1 LLIRYLASSICKTR
15 IVFCP
20 GDSAQALRSARNYSI
35 PYSRKIVVAV
45 KTFLGLFLVSVFSQT
60 ALAYLAEDVQRL
72 LETNSCAECDLSQAS
87 FREVDLKYANLNGA
101 DLKGADLRAA
111 DLGHANIDGSNFS
124 GADLSHAQLDN
135 VNLKTA
141 TFRGANLSNVDL
153 TGADLSE
160 MDLTGANLR
169 KAILVGTN
177 LVDAKLIKADLSWA
191 YLYKAKLIGAD
202 LSGANLDSARLSEID
217 LTEADLFGAR
227 IDLVTYMQDGSSP
240 NKSGISI
247 RAEGDYREITSF
259 DLNGASKYMTSKSGQ
274 LYKSNDAGS
283 SLFGDYVR
291 SYPDL
296 LAAYKKSGGKLIE
309 VWGERHWE
317 TFGKHENR
325 SLRGIPN
332 FEVVLDFN
340 KNPKFRSD
348 EEVGLLSVASRD
360 DLIYLSYTIKESEK
374 DSWDDIFLVVDEYN
388 GKLKK
393 LRTIIKIRT
402 ASFAHVAGTLTF
414 DQLGYLY
421 LSVGEGRL
429 SDYESQ
435 DINSLLGKIL
445 RIDVSKAEPKAKIIA
460 YGLRNP
466 WKISIDSKNRMFIG
480 DCGEATIESVYL
492 LNDLNPTAPYNLGW
506 PVFEGSKRVAN
517 DLLRFEDTLAPI
529 YEYKHHSAI
538 GNCVIGG
545 FFLDDLGVYVFGD
558 YLGRIR
564 FLKERQHGNWYE
576 IHSQSTRG
584 VLSLGMDTDNNRI
597 YMSSWD
603 KIYEIKI
610 SRDATKF
617 LPRVT
622 LCRTVMP
629 NRLVNSTD
637 CD

>member
-1 LLIRYLASSICKTR
+1 M
-15 IVFCP
+15 
-20 GDSAQALRSARNYSI
+20 
-35 PYSRKIVVAV
+35 VAV
-45 KTFLGLFLVSVFSQT
+45 KTFLVLFLVSVISQT
-60 ALAYLAEDVQRL
+60 VLAYVAEDVQRL
-72 LETNSCAECDLSQAS
+72 LETNSCEQCDLSQANL
-87 FREVDLKYANLNGA
+87 REVDLKYANLNGA
-101 DLKGADLRAA
+101 DLTGADLRAA
-111 DLGHANIDGSNFS
+111 DLGHVNIDGSHFS

-135 VNLKTA
+135 VNLKSA

-160 MDLTGANLR
+160 MDLTVTNLR

-177 LVDAKLIKADLSWA
+177 LAGAKLNKTDLSWA

-202 LSGANLDSARLSEID
+202 LSGANLDGARLSD
-217 LTEADLFGAR
+217 ADFTEADLVGAR
-227 IDLVTYMQDGSSP
+227 IDLVSNMQDGSSP
-240 NKSGISI
+240 YKSGISFH
-247 RAEGDYREITSF
+247 AEGDYREITSF

-274 LYKSNDAGS
+274 LYKSNDADS

-296 LAAYKKSGGKLIE
+296 LAAYKKSSGNSIE

-317 TFGKHENR
+317 TFGKYENR

-360 DLIYLSYTIKESEK
+360 DLIYLSYTIKESDK

-388 GKLKK
+388 AKFEKI
-393 LRTIIKIRT
+393 RTIIKIRT

-414 DQLGYLY
+414 DRLGHLY

-435 DINSLLGKIL
+435 DIDSLLGKIL
-445 RIDVSKAEPKAKIIA
+445 RIDVSKAEPKAKVIA

-466 WKISIDSKNRMFIG
+466 WKISIDSKSRMFIG

-492 LNDLNPTAPYNLGW
+492 LDDLNPTTPYNLGW
-506 PVFEGSKRVAN
+506 PVFEGTKRITD

-529 YEYKHHSAI
+529 YEYKHHSGI

-558 YLGRIR
+558 YLGKIR
-564 FLKERQHGNWYE
+564 FLKERQNGNWYE

-584 VLSLGMDTDNNRI
+584 VLSLGMDTDDNRI
-597 YMSSWD
+597 YMSGWD
-603 KIYEIKI
+603 KIYELKI
-610 SRDATKF
+610 SREATKL
-617 LPRVT
+617 LPRVI

-629 NRLVNSTD
+629 NRVVNNTD

>member
-1 LLIRYLASSICKTR
+1 M
-15 IVFCP
+15 
-20 GDSAQALRSARNYSI
+20 
-35 PYSRKIVVAV
+35 VAV
-45 KTFLGLFLVSVFSQT
+45 KTFLVLFLVSVISQT
-60 ALAYLAEDVQRL
+60 VLAYVAEDVQRL
-72 LETNSCAECDLSQAS
+72 LETNSCEQCDLSQANL
-87 FREVDLKYANLNGA
+87 REVDLKYANLSGA
-101 DLKGADLRAA
+101 DLTGANLTAA

-124 GADLSHAQLDN
+124 GAGLSHAQLDN
-135 VNLKTA
+135 VNLKSA

-160 MDLTGANLR
+160 MDLTGTNLR

-177 LVDAKLIKADLSWA
+177 LAGAKLNKTDLSWA

-202 LSGANLDSARLSEID
+202 LSGANLDGARLSD
-217 LTEADLFGAR
+217 ADFTEADLVGAR
-227 IDLVTYMQDGSSP
+227 IDLVTNMQDGSSP

-247 RAEGDYREITSF
+247 HAEGDYREITSF

-274 LYKSNDAGS
+274 LYKSNDADS

-296 LAAYKKSGGKLIE
+296 LAAYKKSSGNSIE

-317 TFGKHENR
+317 TFGKYENR

-348 EEVGLLSVASRD
+348 EEVGLLSVVSRD
-360 DLIYLSYTIKESEK
+360 DLIYLSYTIKESDK

-388 GKLKK
+388 AKLEKI
-393 LRTIIKIRT
+393 RTIIKIRT

-414 DQLGYLY
+414 DRLGHLY

-435 DINSLLGKIL
+435 DIDSLLGKIL
-445 RIDVSKAEPKAKIIA
+445 RIDVSKADPKAKVIA

-466 WKISIDSKNRMFIG
+466 WKISIDSKSRMFIG

-506 PVFEGSKRVAN
+506 PVFEGTKRITD

-529 YEYKHHSAI
+529 YEYKHHSGI

-558 YLGRIR
+558 YLGKIR
-564 FLKERQHGNWYE
+564 FLKERQNGNWYE
-576 IHSQSTRG
+576 IHSQSMRG
-584 VLSLGMDTDNNRI
+584 VLSLGMDTVDNRI
-597 YMSSWD
+597 YMSGWD
-603 KIYEIKI
+603 KIYELKI
-610 SRDATKF
+610 SREATKL
-617 LPRVT
+617 LPRVI

-629 NRLVNSTD
+629 NRVVNNTD